1 MLRSYGLLVLNETIA
16 SYSTTRLVSILIV
29 DVLLPPMRYG
39 AYSSSDLELSPDDD
53 VKEKSNSS
61 SSYVVSGSHGVFYG
75 GDGVG
80 MPSSLFSALRVSF
93 MVIESA

>member
-1 MLRSYGLLVLNETIA
+1 
-16 SYSTTRLVSILIV
+16 
-29 DVLLPPMRYG
+29 MRYG
-39 AYSSSDLELSPDDD
+39 AYSSSELKSSSEDD

-61 SSYVVSGSHGVFYG
+61 SCVVSGSRGVRG

-80 MPSSLFSALRVSF
+80 MPSSLLSAFRVSF

>member
-1 MLRSYGLLVLNETIA
+1 
-16 SYSTTRLVSILIV
+16 
-29 DVLLPPMRYG
+29 MRYG
-39 AYSSSDLELSPDDD
+39 AYSSSELKSSSEDD

-61 SSYVVSGSHGVFYG
+61 SWVVVSGSRGVRG

-80 MPSSLFSALRVSF
+80 MPSSLLSALRVSF

>member
-1 MLRSYGLLVLNETIA
+1 
-16 SYSTTRLVSILIV
+16 
-29 DVLLPPMRYG
+29 MRYG
-39 AYSSSDLELSPDDD
+39 AYSSSELISSSEDD

-61 SSYVVSGSHGVFYG
+61 SWYVVSGSRGVCG

-80 MPSSLFSALRVSF
+80 IPSSLLSAFHVSF

>member
-1 MLRSYGLLVLNETIA
+1 
-16 SYSTTRLVSILIV
+16 
-29 DVLLPPMRYG
+29 MRYG
-39 AYSSSDLELSPDDD
+39 AYSSSEVKSSSDDD

-61 SSYVVSGSHGVFYG
+61 FSYVVSGSRGVCC